1 MCSLRGVPPS
11 HLQRTRTVCFSPCHS
26 PAADQSPPHTGV
38 FSHQQCEGIRN
49 LFGFHGFIFNSLET
63 HSTTGVSLAAPG
75 TDLSLAVYLSPV
87 DTGMGETPGQ
97 RKVVDGKIPAPS
109 KAGRTWPASAQ
120 RSSATAA
127 AATLNRGLEM
137 PLNLSFPRLD
147 RESWRGVG
155 GRRAL
160 RAQETSPTCSPSH
173 TLLLTW
179 TPEMLHPHPQYF
191 LLPKNGTPSQYLSC
205 LLSYFLY

>member
-1 MCSLRGVPPS
+1 MVRFLPPAK
-11 HLQRTRTVCFSPCHS
+11 Q
-26 PAADQSPPHTGV
+26 
-38 FSHQQCEGIRN
+38 E
-49 LFGFHGFIFNSLET
+49 E
-63 HSTTGVSLAAPG
+63 
-75 TDLSLAVYLSPV
+75 
-87 DTGMGETPGQ
+87 PGQ
-97 RKVVDGKIPAPS
+97 LQPKEA
-109 KAGRTWPASAQ
+109 AQ
-120 RSSATAA
+120 QQQQPHYT
-127 AATLNRGLEM
+127 GLEM
-137 PLNLSFPRLD
+137 PSNLSFPRLD

-191 LLPKNGTPSQYLSC
+191 LLPKNGAPSQYLSC